1 MKKNIKTKAAVITK
15 DDMIAR
21 VVRDHP
27 ETIAVFLRYGLHC
40 VGCAMAQFDTIA
52 SGACTHGVNPEYLV
66 RDLNEHIVSRKRIKR
81 RV

>member
-1 MKKNIKTKAAVITK
+1 MKKNIKKKAVVITK
-15 DDMIAR
+15 DAIIAH

-40 VGCAMAQFDTIA
+40 IGCAMAQFDTIA
-52 SGACTHGVNPEYLV
+52 SGARTHGVNPEYLV

-81 RV
+81 RA

>member
-1 MKKNIKTKAAVITK
+1 MKKNIKKKAAVITK
-15 DDMIAR
+15 DAMIAR

-52 SGACTHGVNPEYLV
+52 SGARTHGVNQEYLV
-66 RDLNEHIVSRKRIKR
+66 KDLNEHIVSKKQIKR